1 MRNLKIWLFGA
12 AFVSAAGA
20 ACAAPASGDVVRGA
34 QIYSRCFACHA
45 LDRDRTGPR
54 PCGLFGRK
62 AGSVPGFDYSAA
74 MKKSGIVWNEKTLDR
89 FLANPTK
96 TVSGTYM
103 GYDGVK
109 DPAERRDLIA
119 YLKKASQPGGGQCP

>member
-1 MRNLKIWLFGA
+1 MRNLTIWLVGMAFGA
-12 AFVSAAGA
+12 AAGA
-20 ACAAPASGDVVRGA
+20 APATGDVVRGE
-34 QIYSRCFACHA
+34 QIYTRCFACHA

-54 PCGLFGRK
+54 HCGLFGRK
-62 AGSVPGFDYSAA
+62 AGSVPGFEYSEA
-74 MKKSGIVWNEKTLDR
+74 MKKSGIVWNEKTLDV

-96 TVSGTYM
+96 TVPGTFM

-119 YLKKASQPGGGQCP
+119 YLKKATQPGSADCP